1 MRTPPCPSAPVELSA
16 AEIEA
21 VSGGMG
27 ALAILA
33 GAAAFVAAGALVAAV
48 AVTADNAANGPLAGA
63 WYRFTK

>member
-1 MRTPPCPSAPVELSA
+1 
-16 AEIEA
+16 
-21 VSGGMG
+21 MG